1 MMSIPQVAGAL
12 YLFIPLPERGRLT
25 LVAPPVWATP
35 PVGAQPFAY
44 PDGEQA
50 RRTWQ
55 AECHQRSGTMGW

>member
-12 YLFIPLPERGRLT
+12 YLFTPLPERGRLAF
-25 LVAPPVWATP
+25 VALLRTGNPPRGCPA
-35 PVGAQPFAY
+35 
-44 PDGEQA
+44 DGEQA